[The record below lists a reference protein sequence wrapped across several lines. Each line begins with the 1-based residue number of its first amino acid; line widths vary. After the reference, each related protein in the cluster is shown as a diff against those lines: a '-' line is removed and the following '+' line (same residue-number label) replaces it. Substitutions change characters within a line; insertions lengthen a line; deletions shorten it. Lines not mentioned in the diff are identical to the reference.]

1 MRALRQKL
9 GNKDAADESSTA
21 RRFRR
26 FGIAVRSSFVIL
38 LFVLVIHLSAPQ
50 NETIWSVYETTGDLI
65 RLILGLA
72 VCAWIAIH
80 LFRLT
85 NEPRAYK
92 TWTYLG
98 LALLP
103 FALIVTIAIW

>member
-9 GNKDAADESSTA
+9 GNKDAADESSDA

-72 VCAWIAIH
+72 VCAWIAFH
-80 LFRLT
+80 LFRLP
-85 NEPRAYK
+85 NDPRAYK